1 MSKPETYPINYL
13 DEMQYML
20 RNGGLLLVSA
30 GSDGKPNVM
39 TIGWGLIGT
48 LWRRPVYM
56 VAVRESRHTHQLMEE
71 NGDFTVN
78 VPHRGMGNVTT
89 FCGTV
94 SGRDHDKFGE
104 ARLTTVPGRRIK
116 TPVIEEC
123 TIHYECRTVGK
134 LKVSANTLNQ
144 ELLSEVYPSRDFST
158 LYFGEILSTYAD
170 EDAREKLDLDT
181 SIGSAL

>member
-1 MSKPETYPINYL
+1 MSKIGAQPISYL

-20 RNGGLLLVSA
+20 RNGGLLLVST

-56 VAVRESRHTHQLMEE
+56 VAVRESRYTRRLMEE

-78 VPHRGMGNVTT
+78 VPYRGMRNVTS

-94 SGRDHDKFGE
+94 SGRDHDKFSETG
-104 ARLTTVPGRRIK
+104 LTAVPGRK
-116 TPVIEEC
+116 VETPIIEEC
-123 TIHYECRTVGK
+123 AIHYECRTIGR
-134 LKVSANTLNQ
+134 LKVSADTLDQ
-144 ELLSEVYPSRDFST
+144 GLLSEIYPSRDFST

-170 EDAREKLDLDT
+170 KDTRKKLDLDT
-181 SIGSAL
+181 